1 MAVEELQAVIQ
12 SGGVLVLSGA
22 GMSTG
27 SGIPDYRGPNG
38 AYARGHQPM
47 TYQDFLRNEAA
58 RRRYWARSHAGW
70 TTFSRAKPN
79 AAHAAIA
86 HMEQRGFVDAVIT
99 QNVDRLHQSAGSDH
113 VIDLHGR
120 LDQVICLTCG
130 AMQDRKE
137 VHERLVEVNPDFST
151 HVEGINPD
159 GDYEISDE
167 KLANFHIVSCSKC
180 DGILKPDVV
189 YFGES
194 VPVPRVNTAF
204 ELVNQ
209 SSTLLVLGSSLMVYS
224 GRRFVE
230 LAHKNG
236 KTIVII
242 NQGET
247 RCDHIADIR
256 IAGDL
261 VQLLP
266 TLMPLQY

>member
-1 MAVEELQAVIQ
+1 M
-12 SGGVLVLSGA
+12 
-22 GMSTG
+22 
-27 SGIPDYRGPNG
+27 
-38 AYARGHQPM
+38 
-47 TYQDFLRNEAA
+47 
-58 RRRYWARSHAGW
+58 
-70 TTFSRAKPN
+70 
-79 AAHAAIA
+79 
-86 HMEQRGFVDAVIT
+86 
-99 QNVDRLHQSAGSDH
+99 
-113 VIDLHGR
+113 
-120 LDQVICLTCG
+120 
-130 AMQDRKE
+130 
-137 VHERLVEVNPDFST
+137 
-151 HVEGINPD
+151 
-159 GDYEISDE
+159 
-167 KLANFHIVSCSKC
+167 
-180 DGILKPDVV
+180 

-194 VPVPRVNTAF
+194 VPVPRLNIAF

-266 TLMPLQY
+266 TLMPLPY